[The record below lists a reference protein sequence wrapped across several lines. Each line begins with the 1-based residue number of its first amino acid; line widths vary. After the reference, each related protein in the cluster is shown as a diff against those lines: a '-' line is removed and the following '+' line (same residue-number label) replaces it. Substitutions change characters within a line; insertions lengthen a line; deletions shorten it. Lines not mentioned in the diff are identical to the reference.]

1 MFRKISLLS
10 SLVVMLAALFL
21 FTTSTCVFA
30 EKRGANLRQSVEY
43 SHRCD
48 VPYNIKD
55 YNYGYGTGLHIV
67 ADWMDDVTFTFNFYC
82 GGSSYATTTLTIAPE
97 GWTGLV
103 SDLLPAGVALRF
115 PTLIIA
121 YSHKDPSESYD
132 VPFWI
137 TQFLFTGSGFSHQT
151 FTSYSEGGVLY

>member
-1 MFRKISLLS
+1 MFRKISSLS

-21 FTTSTCVFA
+21 FTTSTSVFA

-48 VPYNIKD
+48 VPYNIEIFD
-55 YNYGYGTGLHIV
+55 YNTGLHIV
-67 ADWMDDVTFTFNFYC
+67 ADWMDNVTFTFDFYC
-82 GGSSYATTTLTIAPE
+82 GGSSYATTTVVIGPE

-103 SDLLPAGVALRF
+103 SDLLPPGYSLRF
-115 PTLIIA
+115 PTLLIA
-121 YSHKDPSESYD
+121 YSHEDPSDDSEEIW
-132 VPFWI
+132 FWI